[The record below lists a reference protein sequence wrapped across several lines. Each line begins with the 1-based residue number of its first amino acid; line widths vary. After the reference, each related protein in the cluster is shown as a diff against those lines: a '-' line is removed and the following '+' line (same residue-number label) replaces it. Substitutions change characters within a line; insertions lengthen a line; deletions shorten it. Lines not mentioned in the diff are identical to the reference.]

1 MAGKTENPADKLA
14 RMRGG
19 RARSDNTPTVPTV
32 TAGAPRQP
40 EVTPA
45 LGGDTAKKSTLR
57 STVDLTP
64 QMHYDLERWSQEA
77 GQALGRARIARTDV
91 FKELVRQLLT
101 DETLSERVIA
111 QIGAR
116 VSKH

>member
-1 MAGKTENPADKLA
+1 MAGKAEAPADKLA

-19 RARSDNTPTVPTV
+19 RARGESTLSSPAVTSDP
-32 TAGAPRQP
+32 PRQS
-40 EVTPA
+40 EAAPA
-45 LGGDTAKKSTLR
+45 PGGDASKKATLR
-57 STVDLTP
+57 STVDLTS

-101 DETLSERVIA
+101 DEALSERVIA

-116 VSKH
+116 VSRH